1 VVYKRNRKMKR
12 IQTYQKGDPEYLI
25 IQKQYHELREE
36 ERAELSEW
44 VQSKEDYDRIRKVLL
59 ELHDD
64 QEEWLEPEAVIKKN
78 LMRKFES
85 EEKGGRLIWLNSIFF
100 TPGEKLSKQPIVRYG
115 IAAAC
120 VIGLAVF
127 FIRPETNNAPVAENS
142 STEQSIEHSDW
153 ADAGTDSVA
162 DSDTLRVFAEVK
174 SEMPMVPPAPISK
187 EYKFQESEEIL
198 LRDEIVSRSVADAC
212 EGPPPAAFKS
222 EESRPALV
230 EEASKDAEM
239 NTTTMS
245 EPTIKRNES
254 VAARKSSTDV
264 VVHSQNIDLSV
275 SMVDAKKLLDELFT
289 AR

>member
-1 VVYKRNRKMKR
+1 MKR

-78 LMRKFES
+78 LMRKFAS

-127 FIRPETNNAPVAENS
+127 FILPKTNNAPVAENT
-142 STEQSIEHSDW
+142 STEQSVHPSDW

-174 SEMPMVPPAPISK
+174 SEMPMVPPAPTRK
-187 EYKFQESEEIL
+187 EYKFQESEGIL
-198 LRDEIVSRSVADAC
+198 LRDEIVSNSFADAAS

-230 EEASKDAEM
+230 EEASKDADM
-239 NTTTMS
+239 NTTTMN
-245 EPTIKRNES
+245 EPTTKRNES
-254 VAARKSSTDV
+254 VAARKSATDA